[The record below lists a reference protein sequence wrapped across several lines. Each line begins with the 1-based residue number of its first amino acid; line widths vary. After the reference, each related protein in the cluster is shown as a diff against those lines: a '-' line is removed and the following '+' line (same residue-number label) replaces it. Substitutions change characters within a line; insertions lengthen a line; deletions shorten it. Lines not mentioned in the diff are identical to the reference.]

1 MLAGSPIT
9 FNKQASRTRKPENYY
24 DAWLITITLFLIGL
38 GLILVAS
45 SSITVAEREYSN
57 QLYFFWRQ
65 LVAVGIGLFCAFL
78 VLNVQLLV
86 WQKLGMYLLFFGIF
100 LLVLVLV
107 PGIGREVNGSMR
119 WIQLGSFSLQ
129 SSEPVKVII
138 IIYLAG
144 YLVRQ
149 GEKVRQSLPGFII
162 PVGVVTLLSGLLLLE
177 PDYGTA
183 VVFFATALGMLFIGG
198 VPLSRFLAWI
208 MVAGM
213 SLFCLAIVP
222 GYRMQRLI
230 SFIDPWS
237 DPTGSGFQLI
247 QALIAFGRGEW
258 FGVGLGSSIQK
269 LFYLPEAHTDFVFA
283 VLAEELGLFGSA
295 TVILLFL
302 FIIWRSFVIAHVAE
316 QLDKK
321 FSAYMAYGIGIIIG
335 IQVFINI
342 GVNMGLLPTKGL
354 TLPFLSYGGNSV
366 ITNCVL
372 IALLLRIDYENR
384 FIRNSKIPEA
394 PNTYAA

>member
-1 MLAGSPIT
+1 ML
-9 FNKQASRTRKPENYY
+9 NNQASRIRKSDRYY
-24 DAWLITITLFLIGL
+24 DTWLITITLFLIGL

-45 SSITVAEREYSN
+45 SSITIAEKEYSN

-78 VLNVQLLV
+78 VLNIPLLV
-86 WQKLGMYLLFFGIF
+86 WEQLGIYLLFFGII
-100 LLVLVLV
+100 LLVLVLI
-107 PGIGREVNGSMR
+107 PGIGREVNGSKR
-119 WIQLGSFSLQ
+119 WIELGRFSLQ

-149 GEKVRQSLPGFII
+149 GEKVRQSLPGFLI
-162 PVGVVTLLSGLLLLE
+162 PVGVVTLLSALLLLE

-198 VPLSRFLAWI
+198 VPLTRFLAWI
-208 MVAGM
+208 MVACM
-213 SLFCLAIVP
+213 SLVCLAIVP

-237 DPTGSGFQLI
+237 DPNGSGFQLI

-258 FGVGLGSSIQK
+258 TGVGLGSSVQK

-283 VLAEELGLFGSA
+283 VLAEEFGLLGSA
-295 TVILLFL
+295 IVILLFF
-302 FIIWRSFVIAHVAE
+302 FIIWRSFVIAQVAE
-316 QLDKK
+316 QLDKQ
-321 FSAYMAYGIGIIIG
+321 FSAYMAYGIGLIIG

-342 GVNMGLLPTKGL
+342 GVNMGVLPTKGL

-384 FIRNSKIPEA
+384 FIRKGKIPEVV
-394 PNTYAA
+394 NSYAA